1 MRHFGLMVAVVTI
14 SAVAGSAALSA
25 EIELPPRRAPENVSM
40 QKGPPN
46 CSRWTDDCVNC
57 TRSAEAEAPV
67 CSNIGVACQPK
78 AIRCLSPV
86 TPVK

>member
-1 MRHFGLMVAVVTI
+1 MRHFGLMIALLTI
-14 SAVAGSAALSA
+14 AAVAGSAALSA
-25 EIELPPRRAPENVSM
+25 EIELPSRRAPEKVSM

-57 TRSAEAEAPV
+57 TRSTDAEAPV

-78 AIRCLSPV
+78 AIRCLDPAA
-86 TPVK
+86 PVK